1 MGCHTTGEGVVD
13 RGLGVELRR
22 GDAGDVEG
30 VGDGDF
36 EGDAVAEGDCD
47 AVAEGD
53 RDAVAVA
60 DEDVDEE
67 VDEGAVADVEDAV
80 ASAPTCVFADVG
92 TEGWSPAQDV
102 TSAIQAT
109 STTARNLFTP

>member
-36 EGDAVAEGDCD
+36 EG
-47 AVAEGD
+47 
-53 RDAVAVA
+53 DAVAVA